1 MRRRNLKWSLALLA
15 LALLGGWALLAR
27 PGGGAAAA
35 DMSGLDVV
43 IVIDQSGSMFGSRG
57 TGNDPRHH
65 RIGQAKNAVYRLAEH
80 VEGTALVHRVAVVDF
95 GSEAAYA
102 FPARLRL
109 AFDPADPGKALRE
122 AKTVAERY
130 VSPKSM
136 GDTNT
141 PLALALALEA
151 LDKIEASEP
160 LADRRRVLLILTDG
174 RPDLPGVPGKTLNVL
189 RGEVGTQADALKR
202 KGVGL
207 WVVGLND
214 ADNYWN
220 EGDGEFWE
228 KVAGPG
234 RARLAETSSTNIS
247 ALVQEI
253 VNEWL
258 GVKGLAIGKE
268 YECPPYLR
276 RVVFNI
282 NFGRPRASV
291 SVTDPAGKD
300 LPLSSGGAGS
310 TPGTFARFVA
320 DDPAPGLY
328 RINQD
333 PALSYTNSVEPFSP
347 NIKRLA
353 PGAKASREAEAR
365 VLFQATDSR
374 GEPLEM
380 LPDWP
385 IKASV
390 VVTTPSGAAQEL
402 PAAYEG
408 DGKFAVK
415 WQPAD
420 LGVHRVRLKG
430 VVALRS
436 GTPFD
441 VFGSDA
447 HAYDDR
453 LEVDNSRPYWL
464 RLTNPSPAGGLR
476 LMPWNG
482 STTVEFALL
491 DGKREQV
498 PNPESV
504 VRDPATWLSLQV
516 VDKSGVALAPPVAL
530 APTSSGTFAAA
541 VPIKLDWKGGE
552 GWLAPGALN
561 LRVTAQPGRMAPD
574 TFLDSIELPAEVE
587 EKRVGGDPLTVGP
600 IDVRYSWLVFVP
612 ALLALVIIP
621 LLLAWRLLP
630 NGLIWWA
637 DARRRR
643 TVELKIYDGNI
654 DPNGDYAKR
663 LPATSRQSFNYDRK
677 LTLQVNG
684 QDYLAKKLRVKRD
697 LAPDAVSA
705 TLEYSWQA
713 DADARTYTTML
724 TKGKAQRLKGLPSG
738 DILASLD
745 INP

>member
-1 MRRRNLKWSLALLA
+1 MRRRNLKWPLAL
-15 LALLGGWALLAR
+15 LALLGGWALPAG
-27 PGGGAAAA
+27 PGGAAAA
-35 DMSGLDVV
+35 ATDMSGLDVV
-43 IVIDQSGSMFGSRG
+43 IVIDQSGSMFNSRG

-65 RIGQAKNAVYRLAEH
+65 RIGQAKNIVYRLAEH
-80 VEGTALVHRVAVVDF
+80 VEGTALTHRVAVVDF
-95 GSEAAYA
+95 GSAVAYA
-102 FPARLRL
+102 FPAHLRL

-130 VSPKSM
+130 VLPKSM

-141 PLALALALEA
+141 PRALELASEA
-151 LDKIEASEP
+151 LDKMEASES
-160 LADRRRVLLILTDG
+160 LTGRHRAVLILTDG
-174 RPDLPGVPGKTLNVL
+174 RPDLPPLKTLDVL
-189 RGEVGTQADALKR
+189 RGEVGTAAEALKR

-228 KVAGPG
+228 KIAGRG
-234 RARLAETSSTNIS
+234 RARLAETSSTSIS

-282 NFGRPRASV
+282 NFGRPRAPV

-300 LPLSSGGAGS
+300 LPLSSGGAAS

-320 DDPAPGLY
+320 DDPPPGPY
-328 RINQD
+328 RIKQD

-353 PGAKASREAEAR
+353 PGAKSSRAAEAR
-365 VLFQATDSR
+365 LLFQATNSR
-374 GEPLEM
+374 GEPLGL

-385 IKASV
+385 VTASV
-390 VVTTPSGAAQEL
+390 VVTSPSGAAQER
-402 PAAYEG
+402 PATFEG
-408 DGKFAVK
+408 GGKFAAR
-415 WQPAD
+415 WQPAEI
-420 LGVHRVRLKG
+420 GVHRVRLKG
-430 VVALRS
+430 LVTLKS
-436 GTPFD
+436 GAAFD

-453 LEVDNSRPYWL
+453 LEVDNSRPYRL
-464 RLTNPSPAGGLR
+464 RMVSPSPTGGLR
-476 LMPWNG
+476 LMPWDG
-482 STTVEFALL
+482 SATAEFALL
-491 DGKREQV
+491 DSEKEPE
-498 PNPESV
+498 PNPERV
-504 VRDPATWLSLQV
+504 VKDPASWLSLQV
-516 VDKSGVALAPPVAL
+516 VDKSGVPLTAPVPL

-541 VPIKLDWKGGE
+541 VPVSLDWKGGE
-552 GWLAPGALN
+552 GWRTPGALN
-561 LRVTAQPGRMAPD
+561 LRVVAQPSRMAPD
-574 TFLDSIELPAEVE
+574 AFLDSVELPAEAE

-600 IDVRYSWLVFVP
+600 IDVRYSWLVFIPV
-612 ALLALVIIP
+612 LLALVLVP
-621 LLLAWRLLP
+621 ASLAWRLLP

-637 DARRRR
+637 DSRRHR
-643 TVELKIYDGNI
+643 TVELKIYDGNS

-663 LPATSRQSFNYDRK
+663 LRATSRQSFNYDRK
-677 LTLQVNG
+677 LTLQING

-697 LAPDAVSA
+697 LAPDVVGA

-724 TKGKAQRLKGLPSG
+724 VKGKAQRLRGLPSG

-745 INP
+745 VNP